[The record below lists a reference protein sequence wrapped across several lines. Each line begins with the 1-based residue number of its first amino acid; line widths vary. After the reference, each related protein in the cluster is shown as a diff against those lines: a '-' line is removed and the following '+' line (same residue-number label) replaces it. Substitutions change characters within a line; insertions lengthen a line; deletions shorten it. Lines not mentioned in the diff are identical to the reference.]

1 MRGLDLLLEDELRSI
16 FSVLAD
22 GLVPGPAVAFA
33 SVSKACRRATD
44 QPRAALR
51 ALHDEVW
58 RFADQHLLISEADDL
73 NSIKRMRISVDATA
87 TWPPSSLP
95 TEYFLISFEHYQL
108 FFSLLVRGVQL
119 PNLSQLELYFLVAG
133 DEILVT
139 FSDVI
144 TNGRALA
151 ALSSLTI
158 GRDVGDIGLSALLT
172 VIEDKKALPC
182 LRRLTIDSSRAS
194 QRLVA
199 RAAALLAGS
208 QDDQLPF
215 AFLLHQLPPRAQDMI
230 LGHVA
235 VDGIVNGSSAK
246 DEFYQK

>member
-58 RFADQHLLISEADDL
+58 RFADQHLLICEADDL

-95 TEYFLISFEHYQL
+95 TEYFLISFERYQL
-108 FFSLLVRGVQL
+108 FFNLLVRGVQL

-139 FSDVI
+139 FSNVI

-172 VIEDKKALPC
+172 VIEDKRRPC
-182 LRRLTIDSSRAS
+182 RVCDASPSTRLVPPSASSRAPPHCS
-194 QRLVA
+194 PAHRMTSCHSPSCCTSSR
-199 RAAALLAGS
+199 RA
-208 QDDQLPF
+208 P
-215 AFLLHQLPPRAQDMI
+215 
-230 LGHVA
+230 
-235 VDGIVNGSSAK
+235 K
-246 DEFYQK
+246 T